1 MRVIDLHDLP
11 KTYSFGEDAMK
22 SFIEYHDAL
31 NERKRSTVDNDM
43 RGVLS
48 KAKGQ
53 SARLAAILHVVDLCI
68 KTATSQ
74 PDGIN
79 RLPLEVGEDSMNRST
94 IIMNH
99 LINVKYILCP
109 PATPEESVDISG
121 MVENERN
128 IENEKICKIIT
139 HLETSVSPSLVSRKS
154 WCLPVNGKYPVQ
166 SAIHILKRME
176 DLGLGSLRE
185 ISHPHNNKKSKL
197 FVKTQ
202 YDHLSD
208 DARTFVLSLPVSK
221 EEFNASFNVSSE

>member
-1 MRVIDLHDLP
+1 
-11 KTYSFGEDAMK
+11 MK

-31 NERKRSTVDNDM
+31 NERKRSQTVVNDI

-53 SARLAAILHVVDLCI
+53 NVRLATILHVVDFCI
-68 KTATSQ
+68 KTASSQ

-79 RLPLEVGEDSMNRST
+79 RLPLEVGEDSINRST
-94 IIMNH
+94 IIINH

-121 MVENERN
+121 IVENERN
-128 IENEKICKIIT
+128 VENKKIRKIVT
-139 HLETSVSPSLVSRKS
+139 HLETSVSPSLASRKS
-154 WCLPVNGKYPVQ
+154 WCLPVNGQYPVQ
-166 SAIHILKRME
+166 SAIQILKRME

-185 ISHPHNNKKSKL
+185 ISHSQNNKKSKL

-202 YDHLSD
+202 YDDLSN
-208 DARTFVLSLPVSK
+208 DARTFLLSLPVSK

>member
-1 MRVIDLHDLP
+1 M
-11 KTYSFGEDAMK
+11 
-22 SFIEYHDAL
+22 
-31 NERKRSTVDNDM
+31 
-43 RGVLS
+43 
-48 KAKGQ
+48 
-53 SARLAAILHVVDLCI
+53 AAILHVVDFCI

-128 IENEKICKIIT
+128 IENEKIRKIIT

-185 ISHPHNNKKSKL
+185 ISHPHNNKKSNCLLKPSTISSAMIRVPLCFHFL
-197 FVKTQ
+197 FQKKNST
-202 YDHLSD
+202 LPLMSPRSD
-208 DARTFVLSLPVSK
+208 TSADYELSLVL
-221 EEFNASFNVSSE
+221 